1 MYDDIEALKAQIQA
15 LGSMSTSGGTID
27 TSQIT
32 LKLAQ
37 LEAEVKKKCDK
48 FDLNAVKEELRREW
62 SQDIRDTRKEIES
75 SLDGLRF
82 EIERTKNDF
91 DSFKLKE
98 HAELMQRV

>member
-1 MYDDIEALKAQIQA
+1 
-15 LGSMSTSGGTID
+15 MSNSSGTVD
-27 TSQIT
+27 TSQFT
-32 LKLAQ
+32 LKIAQ
-37 LEAEVKKKCDK
+37 LEVEIKKKCDK

-62 SQDIRDTRKEIES
+62 SQDMHDMRKEIDA

-98 HAELMQRV
+98 HAELMQRVSILEKKLTNLTS

>member
-1 MYDDIEALKAQIQA
+1 MKN
-15 LGSMSTSGGTID
+15 SGGTVD
-27 TSQIT
+27 TSQFT
-32 LKLAQ
+32 LKIAQ
-37 LEAEVKKKCDK
+37 LEAEIKKKCDK

-62 SQDIRDTRKEIES
+62 SQDIRDMRKEIDA

-98 HAELMQRV
+98 HAELMQRVSILEKKLTHLTS